1 MYIPLMAGSVYHILV
16 LDSKVV
22 VSFNFEYGAVHFLD
36 LCNNCFNYKGPLL
49 QMKQN
54 RSHIERLIESP
65 SHT

>member
-22 VSFNFEYGAVHFLD
+22 VSFKFEYGAVHFLD
-36 LCNNCFNYKGPLL
+36 LCNNCFNYKGPL
-49 QMKQN
+49 QN
-54 RSHIERLIESP
+54 MGHIERLIESH